1 MKEKKCWMNRYLR
14 FWSALLLWFGLC
26 YIIVLV
32 IGSQTEV
39 NQSCLMMCRSLAW
52 LVKGCEWGESVS
64 HCRGVSHPEKGRV
77 SVQGNLRHP
86 LSLDCCTQHT
96 FVFLSFYWFL
106 FFNTDLKIFFCPDPK
121 LDPHRAFCIFT
132 FFIKALFSMFIRLFS
147 MWGRLPDRWYYRFYY
162 PCGTFGS
169 HKQTKP
175 HRHTHT
181 PYKDQKEYVS
191 QQDKHWWSLVLL
203 STCASDYVF
212 CKSLLFQKKYI

>member
-1 MKEKKCWMNRYLR
+1 MNRYLW

-86 LSLDCCTQHT
+86 LSLDCCTKHT
-96 FVFLSFYWFL
+96 HICFSIIGRDFFYWFL
-106 FFNTDLKIFFCPDPK
+106 FFYPKIFSQPD
-121 LDPHRAFCIFT
+121 LTLTET
-132 FFIKALFSMFIRLFS
+132 FFKISIKTLFSMFIRLFS
-147 MWGRLPDRWYYRFYY
+147 MWGPLSDGWL
-162 PCGTFGS
+162 
-169 HKQTKP
+169 Q
-175 HRHTHT
+175 
-181 PYKDQKEYVS
+181 
-191 QQDKHWWSLVLL
+191 VLL
-203 STCASDYVF
+203 SLWDIWFTQSRHNLTDPHIHLHTHPTSARRNR
-212 CKSLLFQKKYI
+212 